1 MCSSSLKLHDS
12 IIDATLQTNG
22 CKQIAR
28 PSTKMG
34 WNACIPNLE
43 ESLPNNF
50 YIENQT
56 SI

>member
-43 ESLPNNF
+43 ESLPSNF